1 MRAGACCAG
10 PKGDVLPATRRATGA
25 RLEGLRAPRGT
36 AARGGVGGCNIADHG
51 ELGGSGAACG
61 GGKQSIACG
70 AVTAR
75 DACNVELGCVAD
87 GYGGAGGASF
97 GLTGA

>member
-1 MRAGACCAG
+1 
-10 PKGDVLPATRRATGA
+10 VATRSHVQRPSSGATASWTSLAEPVGLGHCCRAACGGG
-25 RLEGLRAPRGT
+25 E
-36 AARGGVGGCNIADHG
+36 RGG
-51 ELGGSGAACG
+51 ERGGSGAACG

-75 DACNVELGCVAD
+75 DACNVDLGYVSH
-87 GYGGAGGASF
+87 GYGGACGTSF